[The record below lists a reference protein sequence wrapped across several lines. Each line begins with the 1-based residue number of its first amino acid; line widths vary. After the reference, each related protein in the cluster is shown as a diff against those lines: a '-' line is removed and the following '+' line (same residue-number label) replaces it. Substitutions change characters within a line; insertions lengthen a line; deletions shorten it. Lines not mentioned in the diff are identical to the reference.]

1 MSADS
6 KTHPDNPVPFRSG
19 YVAIVGRPNVGKS
32 TLLNAIVGQKLSITA
47 DKPQTTRHQILG
59 VKTTDHLQVVY
70 VDTPGIHS
78 GGKKAI
84 NRYMNKAATSITED
98 VDVIVFIVQALK
110 WTDEDQVV
118 LNKLKQT
125 KLPLILAIN
134 KIDWV
139 SDKERLLPYL
149 QEVQGKHEF
158 SEIIPLS
165 ALKGS
170 NVDEL
175 EALIEKYLPEGMPFF
190 PDDQLTDR
198 SVRFLSA
205 EIIREKLV
213 RELGEELP
221 YQTTVE
227 IESFKEAPEIVRI
240 HATVLVETK
249 GQKSIVIGKKG
260 ERLKSISTSARIDIE
275 KLLDSKVFL
284 RIWVKVRKGWSD
296 DEQALL
302 SLGYT
307 DLDS

>member
-1 MSADS
+1 MTDQETSSAENF
-6 KTHPDNPVPFRSG
+6 KSG

-32 TLLNAIVGQKLSITA
+32 TLLNFIVGQKLSITA

-59 VKTTDHLQVVY
+59 VKSTDNTQVVY
-70 VDTPGIHS
+70 VDTPGIHT

-110 WTDEDQVV
+110 WTDEDQSV

-125 KLPLILAIN
+125 KLPLILAVN
-134 KIDWV
+134 KIDWIT
-139 SDKERLLPYL
+139 DKARLLPYL
-149 QEVQGKHEF
+149 QQLQEKHNF
-158 SEIIPLS
+158 TDIIPIS
-165 ALKGS
+165 AQKGTH
-170 NVDEL
+170 VKEL
-175 EALIEKYLPEGMPFF
+175 EELIEKYLSEGMPFF

-227 IESFKEAPEIVRI
+227 IESFKEEENLVRI

-249 GQKSIVIGKKG
+249 GQKTIVIGKKG

-275 KLLDSKVFL
+275 KLLDEKVFL

-307 DLDS
+307 DTDQ

>member
-1 MSADS
+1 MSDKIEKDTQS
-6 KTHPDNPVPFRSG
+6 TFKSG

-32 TLLNAIVGQKLSITA
+32 TLLNYIVGQKLSITA

-59 VKTTDHLQVVY
+59 VKSTEHTQVVY
-70 VDTPGIHS
+70 VDTPGIHT

-98 VDVIVFIVQALK
+98 VDVIIFIVQAMK
-110 WTDEDQVV
+110 WTDEDQSV
-118 LNKLKQT
+118 LNKLKNS
-125 KLPLILAIN
+125 KVPIILAVN

-139 SDKERLLPYL
+139 TDKARLLPYL
-149 QEVQGKHEF
+149 QQLQEKHEF
-158 SEIIPLS
+158 SDIIPVS
-165 ALKGS
+165 AQKGTH
-170 NVDEL
+170 VDEL
-175 EALIEKYLPEGMPFF
+175 ESLIEKYLSEGMPFF

-227 IESFKEAPEIVRI
+227 IESFKEEEKLVRI

-275 KLLDSKVFL
+275 KLLDEKVFL

-307 DLDS
+307 DPDQ

>member
-1 MSADS
+1 MSSDV
-6 KTHPDNPVPFRSG
+6 KDNAFHSG

-32 TLLNAIVGQKLSITA
+32 TLLNNIVGQKLSITA

-59 VKTTDHLQVVY
+59 VKTTDESQIIY
-70 VDTPGIHS
+70 VDTPGIHT

-84 NRYMNKAATSITED
+84 NRYMNKAATSITKD

-110 WTDEDQVV
+110 WTDEDQSV
-118 LNKLKQT
+118 LQKLKET
-125 KLPLILAIN
+125 EVPLILALN

-139 SDKERLLPYL
+139 TDKSRLLPYL
-149 QEVQGKHEF
+149 EDVQSKHNF
-158 SEIIPLS
+158 TDIIPIS
-165 ALKGS
+165 AQKGT
-170 NVDEL
+170 NVAEL
-175 EALIEKYLPEGMPFF
+175 EGLIEKYLPEGVPFF

-198 SVRFLSA
+198 SVKFLAA

-227 IESFKEAPEIVRI
+227 IESFKEEEKIVRI
-240 HATVLVETK
+240 HAVVLVETK
-249 GQKSIVIGKKG
+249 GQKSIVIGNKG
-260 ERLKSISTSARIDIE
+260 ERLKSMSTSARIDIE
-275 KLLDSKVFL
+275 KMLESKVFL

-307 DLDS
+307 DLEK

>member
-1 MSADS
+1 MSDLETDS
-6 KTHPDNPVPFRSG
+6 TEVFKSG

-32 TLLNAIVGQKLSITA
+32 TLLNYIVGQKLSITA

-59 VKTTDHLQVVY
+59 VKSTESTQVVY
-70 VDTPGIHS
+70 VDTPGIHT

-110 WTDEDQVV
+110 WTDEDQSV

-125 KLPLILAIN
+125 KLPLILAVN

-139 SDKERLLPYL
+139 TDKSRLLPYL
-149 QEVQGKHEF
+149 QQLQEKHKF
-158 SEIIPLS
+158 TEIIPVS
-165 ALKGS
+165 AQKGTH
-170 NVDEL
+170 VKEL
-175 EALIEKYLPEGMPFF
+175 EDLIEKYLPEGMPFF
-190 PDDQLTDR
+190 PEDQLTDR

-227 IESFKEAPEIVRI
+227 IESFKEEENIVRI

-249 GQKSIVIGKKG
+249 GQKTIVIGKKG

-275 KLLDSKVFL
+275 KLLDEKVFL

-307 DLDS
+307 DPDQ

>member
-1 MSADS
+1 MSDQETNS
-6 KTHPDNPVPFRSG
+6 PETFKSG

-32 TLLNAIVGQKLSITA
+32 TLLNYIVGQKLSITA

-59 VKTTDHLQVVY
+59 VKSTDTTQVVY
-70 VDTPGIHS
+70 VDTPGIHT

-110 WTDEDQVV
+110 WTDEDQSV

-125 KLPLILAIN
+125 KLPLILAVN
-134 KIDWV
+134 KIDWIT
-139 SDKERLLPYL
+139 DKARLLPYL
-149 QEVQGKHEF
+149 QQLQEKHNF
-158 SEIIPLS
+158 TDIIPIS
-165 ALKGS
+165 AQKGTH
-170 NVDEL
+170 VQEL
-175 EALIEKYLPEGMPFF
+175 EELIEKYLPEGMPFF

-227 IESFKEAPEIVRI
+227 IESFKEEENVVRI

-249 GQKSIVIGKKG
+249 GQKTIVIGKKG
-260 ERLKSISTSARIDIE
+260 ERLKSISTSARLDIE
-275 KLLDSKVFL
+275 KLLDEKVFL

-307 DLDS
+307 DPGQ

>member
-1 MSADS
+1 MSDQEINS
-6 KTHPDNPVPFRSG
+6 PETFKSG

-32 TLLNAIVGQKLSITA
+32 TLLNHIVGQKLSITA

-59 VKTTDHLQVVY
+59 VKSTDTTQVVY
-70 VDTPGIHS
+70 VDTPGIHT

-110 WTDEDQVV
+110 WTDEDQSV

-125 KLPLILAIN
+125 KLPLILAVN

-139 SDKERLLPYL
+139 TDKARLLPYL
-149 QEVQGKHEF
+149 QQLQEKHNF
-158 SEIIPLS
+158 TDIIPIS
-165 ALKGS
+165 AQKGTH
-170 NVDEL
+170 VQEL
-175 EALIEKYLPEGMPFF
+175 EELIEKYLPEGMPFF

-227 IESFKEAPEIVRI
+227 IESFKEEENIVRI

-249 GQKSIVIGKKG
+249 GQKTIVIGKKG
-260 ERLKSISTSARIDIE
+260 ERLKSISTSARLDIE
-275 KLLDSKVFL
+275 KLLDEKVFL

-307 DLDS
+307 DSDQ

>member
-1 MSADS
+1 MTVENEINS
-6 KTHPDNPVPFRSG
+6 KSFKSG

-32 TLLNAIVGQKLSITA
+32 TLLNNIIGQKLSITA

-59 VKTTDHLQVVY
+59 VKSTDNTQVVY

-78 GGKKAI
+78 NGKKAI
-84 NRYMNKAATSITED
+84 NRYMNKAATSITDD

-110 WTDEDQVV
+110 WTDEDQMV

-125 KLPLILAIN
+125 KQPLILAIN

-139 SDKERLLPYL
+139 SDKSRLLPYL
-149 QEVQGKHEF
+149 KEIQEKHSF
-158 SEIIPLS
+158 TDIIPIS
-165 ALKGS
+165 AQKGT
-170 NVDEL
+170 NVDQL
-175 EALIEKYLPEGMPFF
+175 EQLIENYLPEGTPFF

-198 SVRFLSA
+198 SVRFLTA

-227 IESFKEAPEIVRI
+227 IESFKEEEKLVRV
-240 HATVLVETK
+240 HALVLVETK
-249 GQKSIVIGKKG
+249 GQKTIVIGKKG

-275 KLLDSKVFL
+275 RLLDSKVFL

-296 DEQALL
+296 DEQALS

-307 DLDS
+307 DLDK

>member
-1 MSADS
+1 MSDLES
-6 KTHPDNPVPFRSG
+6 SSTEKFKSG

-32 TLLNAIVGQKLSITA
+32 TLLNNIIGQKLSITA

-59 VKTTDHLQVVY
+59 VKSTKTTQVVY
-70 VDTPGIHS
+70 VDTPGIHT

-110 WTDEDQVV
+110 WTDEDQSV

-125 KLPLILAIN
+125 KLPLILAVN

-139 SDKERLLPYL
+139 TDKARLLPYL
-149 QEVQGKHEF
+149 QQLQEKHNF
-158 SEIIPLS
+158 TDIIPIS
-165 ALKGS
+165 AQKGTH
-170 NVDEL
+170 VQEL
-175 EALIEKYLPEGMPFF
+175 EELIEKYLPEGMPFF

-227 IESFKEAPEIVRI
+227 IESFKEEENIVRI

-249 GQKSIVIGKKG
+249 GQKTIVIGKKG
-260 ERLKSISTSARIDIE
+260 ERLKSISTSARLDIE
-275 KLLDSKVFL
+275 KLLDEKVFL

-307 DLDS
+307 DPDQ

>member
-1 MSADS
+1 MSS
-6 KTHPDNPVPFRSG
+6 SEKNQTLFHCG

-32 TLLNAIVGQKLSITA
+32 TLLNNIVGQKLSITA

-59 VKTTDHLQVVY
+59 VKSTDTSQIVY
-70 VDTPGIHS
+70 VDTPGIHT

-84 NRYMNKAATSITED
+84 NRYMNKAATSITKD

-110 WTDEDQVV
+110 WTDEDQSV
-118 LNKLKQT
+118 LQKLKET
-125 KLPLILAIN
+125 EVPLILALN

-139 SDKERLLPYL
+139 TDKSRLLPYL
-149 QEVQGKHEF
+149 EEIQKKHTF
-158 SEIIPLS
+158 TDIIPIS
-165 ALKGS
+165 AQKGT
-170 NVDEL
+170 NVSEL
-175 EALIEKYLPEGMPFF
+175 ETLIEKYLPEGMPFF

-198 SVRFLSA
+198 SVKFLTA

-227 IESFKEAPEIVRI
+227 IESFKEEEKIVRI
-240 HATVLVETK
+240 HAVVLVETK

-260 ERLKSISTSARIDIE
+260 ERLKSMSTSARMDIE
-275 KLLDSKVFL
+275 KLLESKVFL

-307 DLDS
+307 DLEK